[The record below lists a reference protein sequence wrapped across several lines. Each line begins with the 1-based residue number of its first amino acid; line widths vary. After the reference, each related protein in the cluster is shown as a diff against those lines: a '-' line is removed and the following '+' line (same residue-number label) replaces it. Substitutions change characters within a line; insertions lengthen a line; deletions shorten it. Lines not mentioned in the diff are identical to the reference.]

1 MEICGD
7 IGMVQ
12 YHCAFFLIMISFFVM
27 TGVGTGRAPSCTDA
41 AAAGMRRGRF
51 EGGMY
56 SVDDTG

>member
-1 MEICGD
+1 
-7 IGMVQ
+7 
-12 YHCAFFLIMISFFVM
+12 MISFFVM

-41 AAAGMRRGRF
+41 AAAGMRRGRL